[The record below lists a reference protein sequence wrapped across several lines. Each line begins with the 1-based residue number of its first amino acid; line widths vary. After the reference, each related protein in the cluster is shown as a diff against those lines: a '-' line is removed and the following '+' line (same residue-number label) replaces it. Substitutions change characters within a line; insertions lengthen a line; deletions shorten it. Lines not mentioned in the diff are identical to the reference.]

1 MSSPWFPVLSIL
13 GKPCDHRDKPV
24 PKGFSLSPF
33 ICLIN
38 LIKVGLTYSIV
49 LISTIQQSDSI
60 QCDSVICLY
69 THTHTHTHTHSHR
82 VSWYIYIGL
91 AQRFIQV
98 FPYNDMQQPKRI
110 FGSIQYILFYSLF
123 HYGLSQDIESSSLC
137 SIVEPW
143 LSILY
148 KVVLRLLIPHSQSIT
163 LSPQQTIAKSLS
175 FRTLSDILAG
185 ESFRESGEVWVF
197 LFHSWVVKVLWD
209 GGAPWKE
216 G

>member
-1 MSSPWFPVLSIL
+1 M
-13 GKPCDHRDKPV
+13 
-24 PKGFSLSPF
+24 
-33 ICLIN
+33 
-38 LIKVGLTYSIV
+38 
-49 LISTIQQSDSI
+49 
-60 QCDSVICLY
+60 
-69 THTHTHTHTHSHR
+69 
-82 VSWYIYIGL
+82 
-91 AQRFIQV
+91 
-98 FPYNDMQQPKRI
+98 
-110 FGSIQYILFYSLF
+110 
-123 HYGLSQDIESSSLC
+123 C